1 MTLSGNNSTTET
13 RIKKEMKVC
22 AKQKNK
28 ELIIDPC
35 VDGDMYQWMAIMRPA
50 APSVYQGMELELS
63 ITIPLTYPYTP
74 PKITFKTPIF
84 HPNINSNGSICISTL
99 AKDWSPALTIE
110 KTLLSIM
117 SLLDAPN
124 PSDPLRPDAAEIYL
138 SDENEYRQKC
148 KEVYEAYIN
157 KSLNSQN

>member
-1 MTLSGNNSTTET
+1 MAENGVSSTTET

-28 ELIIDPC
+28 ELIIEPC
-35 VDGDMYQWMAIMRPA
+35 LDGDMYNWKAIMKPS
-50 APSVYQGMELELS
+50 APSVYKDMELELS
-63 ITIPLTYPYTP
+63 IAIPATYPYTP
-74 PKITFKTPIF
+74 PKITFITPIF

-99 AKDWSPALTIE
+99 ARDWSPALTIE

-124 PSDPLRPDAAEIYL
+124 PTDPLRPDAAELYL
-138 SDENEYRQKC
+138 SDENAYQDKC
-148 KEVYEAYIN
+148 KEVYDAYIEKTQN
-157 KSLNSQN
+157 KHI